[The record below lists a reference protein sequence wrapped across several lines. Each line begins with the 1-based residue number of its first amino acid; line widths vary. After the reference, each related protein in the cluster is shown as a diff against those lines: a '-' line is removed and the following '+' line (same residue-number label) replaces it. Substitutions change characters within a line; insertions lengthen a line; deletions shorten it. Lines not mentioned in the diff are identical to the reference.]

1 MSQLYFEFELDK
13 NLEKG
18 GISASIKYLEKV
30 KQICNPLIFA
40 TFMQVMLKA

>member
-1 MSQLYFEFELDK
+1 MSQLDFQFELDK

-18 GISASIKYLEKV
+18 GISESIKYVEKV

-40 TFMQVMLKA
+40 AFM